1 MKLTPHQ
8 IYRLQNNFRRITTLA
23 LILGIGTLV
32 RIHGCKSDDG
42 KKLVR
47 GEEVKTGSGQE
58 LTGATLTAYDDTVR
72 VWELKTQSLIQ
83 DPSIKEIQIAPVNLR
98 MFNDSG
104 IVTTHVISD
113 SGLTSEKMD
122 WFKIW
127 GSVVITDKDYNMIKS
142 RSLNWDKK
150 DRKLHSVDYVEIITS
165 SGERLRGKGFDA
177 AEDFSWFE
185 FHSNV
190 EGEFKNID
198 GEFTDSKEEE
208 K

>member
-8 IYRLQNNFRRITTLA
+8 IYRLQNNFRRVATLA
-23 LILGIGTLV
+23 LILTIGALV

-47 GEEVKTGSGQE
+47 GEEIKTGSGQE
-58 LTGATLTAYDDTVR
+58 LKGAVLTAYDDTTR
-72 VWELKTQSLIQ
+72 VWELKTNSLIQ
-83 DPSIKEIQIAPVNLR
+83 DPAVKEIRITPVNLR

-104 IVTTHVISD
+104 VVTTHVVSD
-113 SGLTSEKMD
+113 SGITSERMD

-127 GSVVITDKDYNMIKS
+127 GHVVITDKDYNMIKS

-150 DRKLHSVDYVEIITS
+150 NRKLHSKDYVEIITNN
-165 SGERLRGKGFDA
+165 GERLRGKGFDA

-185 FHSNV
+185 FHEDVTGKFTNI
-190 EGEFKNID
+190 EGEFN
-198 GEFTDSKEEE
+198 DSEEE
-208 K
+208 KK